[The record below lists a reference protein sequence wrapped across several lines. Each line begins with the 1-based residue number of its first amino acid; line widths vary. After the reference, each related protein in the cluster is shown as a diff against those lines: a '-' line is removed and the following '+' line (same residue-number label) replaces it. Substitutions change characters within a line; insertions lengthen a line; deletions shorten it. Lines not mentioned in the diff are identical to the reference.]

1 MENQEIET
9 FSKPFIDFSKM
20 TKEEFHKNR
29 ERLFNQ
35 ISNIKETF
43 SLGLKNIED
52 EFKNTYNLYLKTLSQ
67 KLIEYDT
74 LIEQNIESA
83 NIKNKCFY
91 EINNLLTQ
99 VLEDKA
105 NNYKNYINEMND
117 KTHSLLDLF
126 IKYDDSKIND
136 FIESMI
142 QEQTIEKEREKKKE
156 EEEKK
161 SKLEEE
167 KRKKEEE
174 ERRNKLIEENFLK
187 NKNKTKIEI
196 NGEKDENSNIQS
208 IEEAANLNYEK
219 IILKNMSKERFEVIF
234 SQSFS
239 IESKLHNKN
248 QPNSIN
254 ARTESSATI
263 FSVSGEPAPQ
273 IGMPSNNNQINIINN
288 NENNKKITDISIKD
302 STLEDINFV
311 DYFPNIENLKI
322 INSKI
327 SYNVAEK
334 LNFGQLDSLKLE
346 GIGLINENFNDL
358 FEKIRKNEIMR
369 KNLRIFSVKNN
380 NISFLDYKKGYADN
394 ILKSMAFSNLELL
407 DMSYNKI
414 YIFASEIFNSL
425 EAIKVIDITY
435 NNIAFPTN
443 LFDFLKAAKAKKC
456 LALMT
461 NNLAILK
468 EKANIEYNKYL
479 IQIFHEIK
487 YPLKNLTLNNIFCN
501 NNYQDIFKIEIGK
514 FKNSLEYLDLS
525 NGQLED
531 DKLISLLNEK
541 WDFPNLKYFSLES
554 NNLTE
559 KFLNSL
565 IVKDYNFDIKFS
577 KLKILKL
584 SCNNIK
590 CGDSDKFKQFLE
602 MYKNME
608 MLELKNTPI
617 EKCINHF
624 LKKKVM
630 KYYDPNNKKQ
640 SEHAY
645 NDDEKKIEKIYDDVN
660 IKNKINITIKIVD
673 LIYSKYTKIISSH
686 IPHLM
691 HRIILENKFPI

>member
-9 FSKPFIDFSKM
+9 FSKPVDISKM
-20 TKEEFHKNR
+20 TKEEFHKYR
-29 ERLFNQ
+29 ERLLNQ
-35 ISNIKETF
+35 ITNVKETF

-52 EFKNTYNLYLKTLSQ
+52 EFKNEYELYLKNLSQ
-67 KLIEYDT
+67 KIKEYDT
-74 LIEQNIESA
+74 LIEQHIEST
-83 NIKNKCFY
+83 NIKNKCY
-91 EINNLLTQ
+91 NEINYLLTQ
-99 VLEDKA
+99 VLKDKTD
-105 NNYKNYINEMND
+105 NYKNYIKEIND
-117 KTHSLLDLF
+117 KTRNLLDIF
-126 IKYDDSKIND
+126 IKDDFSKGND

-142 QEQTIEKEREKKKE
+142 KEQINEKEREKEKE
-156 EEEKK
+156 ELEKK
-161 SKLEEE
+161 IKLEEE
-167 KRKKEEE
+167 KRKIEEE
-174 ERRNKLIEENFLK
+174 EIRNKLMEEYFLK
-187 NKNKTKIEI
+187 NKNKSKIEI

-208 IEEAANLNYEK
+208 IEAAANLNYAK
-219 IILKNMSKERFEVIF
+219 IILKNMSKERFELIF

-239 IESKLHNKN
+239 IHSKLHNKN
-248 QPNSIN
+248 NLNSVS

-263 FSVSGEPAPQ
+263 YSVSGEAAPGV
-273 IGMPSNNNQINIINN
+273 GMTFDNNQINIVNN
-288 NENNKKITDISIKD
+288 NENNTKITDITIKD
-302 STLEDINFV
+302 SNLEDINFI

-322 INSKI
+322 NNSKL

-346 GIGLINENFNDL
+346 GIGLINGNFNDL
-358 FEKIRKNEIMR
+358 FETIRKNEKMR

-394 ILKSMAFSNLELL
+394 ILKSMTFNNLEIL

-414 YIFASEIFNSL
+414 YLFQNQIFNSL
-425 EAIKVIDITY
+425 EAIKLIDLTY

-443 LFDFLKAAKAKKC
+443 LVDLLKAAKAKRC
-456 LALMT
+456 LVLMT
-461 NNLAILK
+461 NNLAIVK

-479 IQIFHEIK
+479 IQIFQEIK
-487 YPLKNLTLNNIFCN
+487 YPLKNIILDNIFCN

-531 DKLISLLNEK
+531 DKLIYLLNEK
-541 WDFPNLKYFSLES
+541 WDFPNLKFFSLES

-565 IVKDYNFDIKFS
+565 IVKDYNFDKKFS

-590 CGDSDKFKQFLE
+590 CGDYDKFQQFLE